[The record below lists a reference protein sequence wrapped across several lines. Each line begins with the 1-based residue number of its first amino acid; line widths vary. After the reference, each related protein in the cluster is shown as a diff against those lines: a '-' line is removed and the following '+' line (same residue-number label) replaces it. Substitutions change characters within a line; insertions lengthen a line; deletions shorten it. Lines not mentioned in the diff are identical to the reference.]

1 MYEIIYKEKKY
12 FKDLEDGHLYKLGDK
27 FPHDDREITEKRIKF
42 LISKKVIKKIGSALQ
57 QQDKQKPKKT
67 SKKKK

>member
-12 FKDLEDGHLYKLGDK
+12 FRDLEDGHLYKLGDK

-42 LISKKVIKKIGSALQ
+42 LISKKVIKKIVNE
-57 QQDKQKPKKT
+57 KVEKPKT
-67 SKKKK
+67 TKKKK